1 MEIGYSAG
9 SPKSPEGKRV
19 SKATGRKTYFE
30 WDGWETIRDKRLQQQ
45 LRHGAA
51 SWNAYRK
58 KHSKLVPVI
67 SQTVI
72 ESMPKTSFDN
82 YNLSGGSL
90 ACRKIYGHSFN
101 ATNLRDVDAKS
112 SEFDRCKFVNA
123 DLRNAGFFDSDFL
136 FCKFHDCSMQGTYFV
151 RALLRHCEFKRCKL
165 DLSEFGETDFLNV
178 NFEGSTG
185 LSSSRHELP
194 SYIDTGTL
202 GQKLPLSF
210 LRGVGLSEKQIQ
222 ARSIKGA
229 DYYSCF
235 ISFST
240 QDQQFANKIH
250 RDLQDEGVRCWFA
263 PHDLPVGAAT
273 ADEIDYQIS
282 RLDKL
287 LIIISN
293 KALASQWV
301 EDEVF
306 KAYAEERRRKT
317 PVLVPIRLDNK
328 VMKTNEAWALKLK
341 DQRNIGDFTHWR
353 KSRVYRKALDRLI
366 SALRKKET

>member
-9 SPKSPEGKRV
+9 SPKSPEGRRV
-19 SKATGRKTYFE
+19 SKVTGRKTYFE

-58 KHSKLVPVI
+58 KHRKLVPVI

-123 DLRNAGFFDSDFL
+123 DLRNAGFFDSNFL
-136 FCKFHDCSMQGTYFV
+136 FCEFHDCSMQGTYFV

-202 GQKLPLSF
+202 GQKLSLSF
-210 LRGVGLSEKQIQ
+210 LRGVGLSDKQIQ

-235 ISFST
+235 ISFR
-240 QDQQFANKIH
+240 H
-250 RDLQDEGVRCWFA
+250 RTNNSRISFTGICRMKVCGVG
-263 PHDLPVGAAT
+263 L
-273 ADEIDYQIS
+273 
-282 RLDKL
+282 
-287 LIIISN
+287 
-293 KALASQWV
+293 
-301 EDEVF
+301 
-306 KAYAEERRRKT
+306 RRTICR
-317 PVLVPIRLDNK
+317 
-328 VMKTNEAWALKLK
+328 
-341 DQRNIGDFTHWR
+341 
-353 KSRVYRKALDRLI
+353 
-366 SALRKKET
+366 